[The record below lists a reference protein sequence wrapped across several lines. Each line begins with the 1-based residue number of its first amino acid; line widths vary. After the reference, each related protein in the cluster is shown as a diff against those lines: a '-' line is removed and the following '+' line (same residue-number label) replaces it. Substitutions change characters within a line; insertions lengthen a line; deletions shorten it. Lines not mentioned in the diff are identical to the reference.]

1 MRFIE
6 TKRQKYL
13 FLSVTALGISSI
25 ITQIIAIRE
34 FLIVF
39 YGNELIFGI
48 ILANWLFI
56 TGIGAYLGKYFERRK
71 ISMLIF
77 LQIIIAF
84 LPFFYLIIIR
94 NLRNIFFLP
103 GEMLSITQ
111 TFLSTLFI
119 LLPYCL
125 ISGFLLTFV
134 CSIFSKEESHTSI
147 GKVYFIDNGNGMGL
161 IPCDHQGRP
170 IYLLGGAE

>member
-1 MRFIE
+1 M
-6 TKRQKYL
+6 
-13 FLSVTALGISSI
+13 
-25 ITQIIAIRE
+25 
-34 FLIVF
+34 
-39 YGNELIFGI
+39 
-48 ILANWLFI
+48 
-56 TGIGAYLGKYFERRK
+56 
-71 ISMLIF
+71 
-77 LQIIIAF
+77 
-84 LPFFYLIIIR
+84 IIR

-147 GKVYFIDNGNGMGL
+147 GKVYFIDNIGDILGGIL
-161 IPCDHQGRP
+161 FSFIF
-170 IYLLGGAE
+170 IYLLTAFQMVFFLMVINLSAAFLLSRPTKKAFILFLIILSSILFFSFDF